1 MKRLAFYYNSDIC
14 SGCKTCQIAC
24 KDKNDLD
31 IGVNWRKVY
40 EITGGHWKKVGNAWK
55 HNVIA
60 YNISMSCNHCENPV
74 CMEVC
79 PAKAISKDENGIVTI
94 DEKKCL
100 GCKYCSWSCPY
111 SALQYDEKK
120 GVMTKCNMCKD
131 YVSQGKNPSC
141 VDSCP
146 TRALDFGEYENL
158 AQKYGEITHIHPL
171 PDQNIT
177 QPSIIIKPHKD
188 ALKEENKNA
197 EISNME
203 EIKNE

>member
-24 KDKNDLD
+24 KDKNNLD
-31 IGVNWRKVY
+31 VGVNWRKVY
-40 EITGGHWKKVGNAWK
+40 EITGGNWEKVGNAWK
-55 HNVIA
+55 HNVLA
-60 YNISMSCNHCENPV
+60 YHISMSCNHCENTV

-94 DEKKCL
+94 DENKCL

-120 GVMTKCNMCKD
+120 GVMTKCNMCED
-131 YVSQGKNPSC
+131 YVLQGKNPSC

-146 TRALDFGEYENL
+146 TRALDFGEYDIL

-171 PDQNIT
+171 PDQSIT
-177 QPSIIIKPHKD
+177 KPSIIIKPHKD

-197 EISNME
+197 KISNME